1 MSKKVYM
8 VGCECNDKGWI
19 FGNHVFILPE
29 HAIQLMRDYVAK
41 FVRARRAEGV
51 VVKDLY
57 VWRDTVM
64 NDASEKSQTITFNAD
79 GDFYDFRVC
88 AKDFHLDGIPA
99 EKVIGY

>member
-8 VGCECNDKGWI
+8 VGCECNDNGWD
-19 FGNHVFILPE
+19 FGSHAFTLPE

-41 FVRARRAEGV
+41 FIRARRAEGKK
-51 VVKDLY
+51 VKNLY

-64 NDASEKSQTITFNAD
+64 NDASEKSQTITFD
-79 GDFYDFRVC
+79 VCGDFYDFRVW

-99 EKVIGY
+99 EKVISY